1 MFNELFSH
9 MNKMKQKDISLSL
22 KVPMVQ
28 AKMNWYF
35 TLLVYSRSYMKI
47 DKPCTHISTK
57 KCQ

>member
-9 MNKMKQKDISLSL
+9 MSKMKQKDISLSL

-35 TLLVYSRSYMKI
+35 TLLVYSRFYMKI
-47 DKPCTHISTK
+47 DMPCTHISTK
-57 KCQ
+57 K

>member
-28 AKMNWYF
+28 AKMNLYF
-35 TLLVYSRSYMKI
+35 TLLVYSRFYMKI
-47 DKPCTHISTK
+47 DMPCTHISTK
-57 KCQ
+57 K